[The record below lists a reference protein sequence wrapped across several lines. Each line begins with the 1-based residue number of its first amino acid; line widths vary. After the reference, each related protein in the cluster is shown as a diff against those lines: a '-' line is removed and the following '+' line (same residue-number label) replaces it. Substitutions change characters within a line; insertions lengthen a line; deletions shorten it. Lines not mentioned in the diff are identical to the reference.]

1 MDSKIS
7 IITVCYNSSKT
18 ILDTIRSINSQSY
31 QNIEHVFI
39 DGLSLDNTVEIIRLN
54 TKRENLII
62 SDKDSGLY
70 DAINKGILNAKGDF
84 IGLLHSDDILPSP
97 EIVSDLIAKI
107 HDENLDGVYGDLQYV
122 DKNKTQIV
130 IRNWKSSEFN
140 KSLLKKGWMPPHPTL
155 FLKKEVYKNHG
166 LFDLSYKISADY
178 DFMLRVF
185 NDSELKFGYLP
196 KLITRMRVG
205 GASNRSLKNIIRKT
219 KEDYI
224 AIKRN
229 NIGNFTTLITKNTS
243 KLKQFFGTR
252 LRTVVFLFISYCS
265 LT

>member
-1 MDSKIS
+1 MKLTIITATFNSAHGINKCMDS
-7 IITVCYNSSKT
+7 
-18 ILDTIRSINSQSY
+18 ILHQDY
-31 QNIEHVFI
+31 ENIEYIII
-39 DGLSLDNTVEIIRLN
+39 DGESKDLTLEIISEKQK
-54 TKRENLII
+54 THPSIKLISE
-62 SDKDSGLY
+62 SDQGIY
-70 DAINKGILNAKGDF
+70 DALNKGLSAASGDI
-84 IGLLHSDDILPSP
+84 IGFVHSDDFIESNNIIGD
-97 EIVSDLIAKI
+97 IVSMIKS
-107 HDENLDGVYGDLQYV
+107 ENLDGVYGDLQYV
-122 DKNKTQIV
+122 DKNNTQIV

-155 FLKKEVYKNHG
+155 YLKKEVYENHG

-196 KLITRMRVG
+196 KVITRMRVG

-219 KEDYI
+219 KEDYR

-243 KLKQFFGTR
+243 KLKQFF
-252 LRTVVFLFISYCS
+252 
-265 LT
+265 

>member
-1 MDSKIS
+1 MDS
-7 IITVCYNSSKT
+7 
-18 ILDTIRSINSQSY
+18 ILHQDY
-31 QNIEHVFI
+31 KNIEYIII
-39 DGLSLDNTVEIIRLN
+39 DGQSKDLTLEIISEKQK
-54 TKRENLII
+54 THPSIKLISE
-62 SDKDSGLY
+62 SDQGIY
-70 DAINKGILNAKGDF
+70 DALNKGLSAASGDI
-84 IGLLHSDDILPSP
+84 IGFVHSDDFLESNNIIGD
-97 EIVSDLIAKI
+97 IVSMIKS
-107 HDENLDGVYGDLQYV
+107 ENLDGVYGDLQYV
-122 DKNKTQIV
+122 DKNNIQIV

-196 KLITRMRVG
+196 KVITRMRVG

-229 NIGNFTTLITKNTS
+229 NIGNFTTLIRKNTS
-243 KLKQFFGTR
+243 KLKQFF
-252 LRTVVFLFISYCS
+252 
-265 LT
+265 

>member
-1 MDSKIS
+1 MKLTIITATFNSAHGINKCMDS
-7 IITVCYNSSKT
+7 
-18 ILDTIRSINSQSY
+18 ILHQDY
-31 QNIEHVFI
+31 ENIEYIII
-39 DGLSLDNTVEIIRLN
+39 DGESKDLTLEIISEKQK
-54 TKRENLII
+54 THPSIKLISE
-62 SDKDSGLY
+62 SDQGIY
-70 DAINKGILNAKGDF
+70 DALNKGLSAASGDI
-84 IGLLHSDDILPSP
+84 IGFVHSDDFIESNNIIGD
-97 EIVSDLIAKI
+97 IVSMIKS
-107 HDENLDGVYGDLQYV
+107 ENLDGVYGDLQYV
-122 DKNKTQIV
+122 DKNNTQIV

-196 KLITRMRVG
+196 KVITRMRVG

-219 KEDYI
+219 KEDYR

-243 KLKQFFGTR
+243 KLKQFF
-252 LRTVVFLFISYCS
+252 
-265 LT
+265 

>member
-1 MDSKIS
+1 MKVS
-7 IITVCYNSSKT
+7 IITATYNSAK
-18 ILDTIRSINSQSY
+18 SIESCLCSVLN
-31 QNIEHVFI
+31 QNYNDIEYLII
-39 DGLSLDNTVEIIRLN
+39 DGESNDQTLTTLNKFVTDFNQIRIFSE
-54 TKRENLII
+54 K
-62 SDKDSGLY
+62 DKGLY
-70 DAINKGILNAKGDF
+70 DALNKGINFASGDI
-84 IGLLHSDDILPSP
+84 IGFVHSDDFLESNNIIGD
-97 EIVSDLIAKI
+97 IVSMIKS
-107 HDENLDGVYGDLQYV
+107 ENLDGVYGDLQYV
-122 DKNKTQIV
+122 DKNNTQIV

-196 KLITRMRVG
+196 KVITRMRVG

-219 KEDYI
+219 KEDYR

-243 KLKQFFGTR
+243 KLKQFF
-252 LRTVVFLFISYCS
+252 
-265 LT
+265 

>member
-1 MDSKIS
+1 MKVS
-7 IITVCYNSSKT
+7 IITATYNSAK
-18 ILDTIRSINSQSY
+18 SIESCLCSVLN
-31 QNIEHVFI
+31 QNYNDIEYLII
-39 DGLSLDNTVEIIRLN
+39 DGESNDQTLTTLNKFVTDFNQIRIFSE
-54 TKRENLII
+54 K
-62 SDKDSGLY
+62 DKGIY
-70 DAINKGILNAKGDF
+70 DALNKGINFASGDI
-84 IGLLHSDDILPSP
+84 IGFVHSDDFLESNNIIGD
-97 EIVSDLIAKI
+97 IVSMIKS
-107 HDENLDGVYGDLQYV
+107 ENLDGVYGDLQYV
-122 DKNKTQIV
+122 DKNNTQIV

-196 KLITRMRVG
+196 KVITRMRVG
-205 GASNRSLKNIIRKT
+205 GSSNRSLKNIIRKT
-219 KEDYI
+219 KEDYR

-243 KLKQFFGTR
+243 KLKQFF
-252 LRTVVFLFISYCS
+252 
-265 LT
+265 

>member
-1 MDSKIS
+1 MKLTIITATFNSAHGINKCMDS
-7 IITVCYNSSKT
+7 
-18 ILDTIRSINSQSY
+18 ILHQDY
-31 QNIEHVFI
+31 KNIEYIII
-39 DGLSLDNTVEIIRLN
+39 DGQSKDLTLEIISEKQK
-54 TKRENLII
+54 THPSIKLISE
-62 SDKDSGLY
+62 SDQGIY
-70 DAINKGILNAKGDF
+70 DALNKGLSAASGDI
-84 IGLLHSDDILPSP
+84 IGFVHSDDFLESNNIIGD
-97 EIVSDLIAKI
+97 IVSMIKS
-107 HDENLDGVYGDLQYV
+107 ENLDGVYGDLQYV
-122 DKNKTQIV
+122 DKNNIQIV

-196 KLITRMRVG
+196 KVITRMRVG

-219 KEDYI
+219 KEDYR

-229 NIGNFTTLITKNTS
+229 KIGNFTTLITKNTS
-243 KLKQFFGTR
+243 KLKQFF
-252 LRTVVFLFISYCS
+252 
-265 LT
+265 

>member
-1 MDSKIS
+1 MKLTIITATFNSAHGINKCMDS
-7 IITVCYNSSKT
+7 
-18 ILDTIRSINSQSY
+18 ILHQDY
-31 QNIEHVFI
+31 ENIEYIII
-39 DGLSLDNTVEIIRLN
+39 DGESKDLTLEIISEKQK
-54 TKRENLII
+54 THPSIKLISE
-62 SDKDSGLY
+62 SDQGIY
-70 DAINKGILNAKGDF
+70 DALNKGLSAASGDI
-84 IGLLHSDDILPSP
+84 IGFVHSDDFLESNNIIGD
-97 EIVSDLIAKI
+97 IVSMIKS
-107 HDENLDGVYGDLQYV
+107 ENLDGVYGDLQYV
-122 DKNKTQIV
+122 DKNNIQIV

-196 KLITRMRVG
+196 KVITRMRVG

-219 KEDYI
+219 KEDYR

-243 KLKQFFGTR
+243 KLKQFF
-252 LRTVVFLFISYCS
+252 
-265 LT
+265 

>member
-1 MDSKIS
+1 MKLTIITATFNSAHGINKCMDS
-7 IITVCYNSSKT
+7 
-18 ILDTIRSINSQSY
+18 ILHQDY
-31 QNIEHVFI
+31 ENIEYIII
-39 DGLSLDNTVEIIRLN
+39 DGESKDLTLEIISEKQK
-54 TKRENLII
+54 THPSIKLISE
-62 SDKDSGLY
+62 SDQGIY
-70 DAINKGILNAKGDF
+70 DALNKGLSAASGDI
-84 IGLLHSDDILPSP
+84 IGFVHSDDFLESNNIIGD
-97 EIVSDLIAKI
+97 IVSMIKS
-107 HDENLDGVYGDLQYV
+107 ENLDGVYGDLQYV
-122 DKNKTQIV
+122 DKNNTQIV

-196 KLITRMRVG
+196 KVITRMRVG
-205 GASNRSLKNIIRKT
+205 GSSNRSLKNIIRKT
-219 KEDYI
+219 KEDYR

-243 KLKQFFGTR
+243 KLKQFF
-252 LRTVVFLFISYCS
+252 
-265 LT
+265 

>member
-1 MDSKIS
+1 MKVS
-7 IITVCYNSSKT
+7 IITATYNSAK
-18 ILDTIRSINSQSY
+18 SIESCLCSVLN
-31 QNIEHVFI
+31 QNYNDIEYLII
-39 DGLSLDNTVEIIRLN
+39 DGESNDQTLTTLNKFVTDFNQIRIFSE
-54 TKRENLII
+54 K
-62 SDKDSGLY
+62 DKGIY
-70 DAINKGILNAKGDF
+70 DALNKGINFASGDI
-84 IGLLHSDDILPSP
+84 IGFVHSDDFLESNNIIGD
-97 EIVSDLIAKI
+97 IVSMIKS
-107 HDENLDGVYGDLQYV
+107 ENLDGVYGDLQYV
-122 DKNKTQIV
+122 DKNNTQIV

-155 FLKKEVYKNHG
+155 YLKKEVYENHG

-196 KLITRMRVG
+196 KVITRMRVG

-219 KEDYI
+219 KEDYR

-243 KLKQFFGTR
+243 KLKQFF
-252 LRTVVFLFISYCS
+252 
-265 LT
+265 